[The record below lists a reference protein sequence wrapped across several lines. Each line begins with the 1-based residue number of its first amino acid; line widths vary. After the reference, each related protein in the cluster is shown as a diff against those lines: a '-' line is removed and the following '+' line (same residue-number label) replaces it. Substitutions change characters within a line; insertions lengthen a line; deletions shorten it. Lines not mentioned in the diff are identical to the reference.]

1 MLRPI
6 RRALLSVSDKTG
18 LVDFAREL
26 HTKYG
31 VELIATGGTRKTLAD
46 AGLPVKDI
54 AELTRFPEILDGRVK
69 TLHPAIYAGLLAKRD
84 KPEHMRTLTEH
95 ALPEIDLVVCNLYP
109 FEQTVAKPGVT
120 EAEAIENIDIGG
132 PCMVRA
138 AAKNYAS
145 VAVVVDPDQ
154 YADVLQV
161 LATSNGSL
169 DQSTRL
175 ELAERAFWE
184 VHGYDNAIAGYYF
197 RLVNPESPRQPGDP
211 ETESERF
218 AELLENGE
226 RWLPFSPGSDGRLKQ
241 ELRYGENPHQK
252 AAFYVERGF
261 TKPSIATAEQLHG
274 KELSYNNILDLDSA
288 LNLAR
293 EFVGPSCVV
302 VKHNNPCG
310 AAVAPTLA
318 DAFTLAWDGDPL
330 SAFGGIIA
338 FNKTVDADTASAI
351 MDPTAKRFVE
361 CIIAP
366 DYEPYALDALKKWKE
381 NVRLLKTGELV
392 GGPQG
397 LDYRRVDGGL
407 LVQTRDVGADKPDE
421 WKVVTKRKPTEAEW
435 HSLHFA
441 WFVCKHVKS
450 NAIVLARD
458 THVVGVGAGQM
469 SRVVSVEIAV
479 KKAGEKA
486 KGSVLA
492 SDAFFPFPDNV
503 HAAAAAGVTAIIQP
517 GGSVKDKESIAACDE
532 HGIAMLFTGVRHFR
546 H

>member
-18 LVDFAREL
+18 LVDFAKEL
-26 HTKYG
+26 VSKYG
-31 VELIATGGTRKTLAD
+31 VELIATGGTGKTLAD

-54 AELTRFPEILDGRVK
+54 AELTKFPEILDGRVK

-84 KPEHMRTLTEH
+84 KPKHMKTLAEHG
-95 ALPEIDLVVCNLYP
+95 LPEIDLVVCNLYP
-109 FEQTVAKPGVT
+109 FEETVAKPGVT
-120 EAEAIENIDIGG
+120 KAEAIENIDIGG

-138 AAKNYAS
+138 AAKNFES
-145 VAVVVDPDQ
+145 VAVATNAVQYSQILKELEANKGSTSREFRAKLAATAFARIADYDVVIAQ
-154 YADVLQV
+154 YFGQV
-161 LATSNGSL
+161 GSPKL
-169 DQSTRL
+169 V
-175 ELAERAFWE
+175 EGGE
-184 VHGYDNAIAGYYF
+184 VDWPLHLILSFNVAQA
-197 RLVNPESPRQPGDP
+197 
-211 ETESERF
+211 
-218 AELLENGE
+218 
-226 RWLPFSPGSDGRLKQ
+226 
-241 ELRYGENPHQK
+241 LRYGENPHQE
-252 AAFYVERGF
+252 AVFYFESGLKKNYDRAC
-261 TKPSIATAEQLHG
+261 IANAQQLHG

-288 LNLAR
+288 LNLVR
-293 EFVGPSCVV
+293 EFAGPACVI

-310 AAVAPTLA
+310 AAMKAKLA
-318 DAFTLAWDGDPL
+318 DAFQLAWDGDPL

-338 FNKTVDADTASAI
+338 FNRPVDVDTASAI
-351 MDPTAKRFVE
+351 MDPKAKRFIE

-366 DYEPYALDALKKWKE
+366 DYEPYALEGLTKWKE
-381 NVRLLKTGELV
+381 NVRLLKTGKLS
-392 GGPQG
+392 GDPQG

-407 LVQTRDVGADKPDE
+407 LVQTRDYGADKPSE
-421 WKVVTKRKPTEAEW
+421 WKTVTKRTPTEAEFLA
-435 HSLHFA
+435 LHFA

-450 NAIVLARD
+450 NAIVLAKD

-479 KKAGEKA
+479 KKAGEKS

-517 GGSVKDKESIAACDE
+517 GGSVKDADSIAACDQ
-532 HGIAMLFTGVRHFR
+532 HGLAMLFTGVRHFR

>member
-1 MLRPI
+1 MLWSSDMLRPI

-26 HTKYG
+26 VTKYG
-31 VELIATGGTRKTLAD
+31 VELIATGGTRKAIAD

-54 AELTRFPEILDGRVK
+54 AEITKFPEMLDGRVK
-69 TLHPAIYAGLLAKRD
+69 SLHPAIFAGLLAKRD
-84 KPEHMRTLTEH
+84 KPDHMSTLTEH
-95 ALPEIDLVVCNLYP
+95 GLPEIDLVVCNLYP

-138 AAKNYAS
+138 AAKNFES
-145 VAVVVDPDQ
+145 VAIATDAVQ
-154 YADVLQV
+154 YSHILKELGAN
-161 LATSNGSL
+161 NGSISREL
-169 DQSTRL
+169 RARL
-175 ELAERAFWE
+175 SATAF
-184 VHGYDNAIAGYYF
+184 VRIAKYDIAIAEYF
-197 RLVNPESPRQPGDP
+197 GRVGSPKVTEGGEGDWPLSLFQSFEVVQP
-211 ETESERF
+211 
-218 AELLENGE
+218 
-226 RWLPFSPGSDGRLKQ
+226 
-241 ELRYGENPHQK
+241 LRYGENPHQE
-252 AAFYVERGF
+252 AAFYTEPRIARPCV
-261 TKPSIATAEQLHG
+261 ATAQQLHG

-293 EFVGPSCVV
+293 EFSEPACIV

-310 AAVAPTLA
+310 AATSAKLV
-318 DAFTLAWDGDPL
+318 DAFNLAWDGDPL

-338 FNKTVDADTASAI
+338 FNKSVDADTAAAI
-351 MDPTAKRFVE
+351 MDAKAKRFIE
-361 CIIAP
+361 CVIAP
-366 DYEPYALDALKKWKE
+366 DYDAAALESLKGWKE
-381 NVRLLKTGELV
+381 NVRLLKTGPLS

-407 LVQTRDVGADKPDE
+407 LVQTRDYGADKPDD
-421 WKVVTKRKPTEAEW
+421 WKVVTKRTPTDAENFA
-435 HSLHFA
+435 LHFA

-450 NAIVLARD
+450 NAIVLASHGVNPRGLQI
-458 THVVGVGAGQM
+458 VGVGAGQM
-469 SRVVSVEIAV
+469 SRVMSVEIAV
-479 KKAGEKA
+479 KKAGDKS

-517 GGSVKDKESIAACDE
+517 GGSVKDKDSIAACDE
-532 HGIAMLFTGVRHFR
+532 LGIAMMFTGVRHFR

>member
-26 HTKYG
+26 VTKYG
-31 VELIATGGTRKTLAD
+31 VELIATGGTRKALAD

-54 AELTRFPEILDGRVK
+54 SELTKFPEILDGRVK

-84 KPEHMRTLTEH
+84 KPEHMQTLAEH
-95 ALPEIDLVVCNLYP
+95 NLPEIDLVVCNLYP

-138 AAKNYAS
+138 AAKNFES
-145 VAVVVDPDQ
+145 VTVATKPDD
-154 YADVLQV
+154 YE
-161 LATSNGSL
+161 SI
-169 DQSTRL
+169 
-175 ELAERAFWE
+175 LAELRQHGGAITRALRLTLALGAFQRIAM
-184 VHGYDNAIAGYYF
+184 YDNAIKDYF
-197 RLVNPESPRQPGDP
+197 IGLGESAICGEPESFHL
-211 ETESERF
+211 TF
-218 AELLENGE
+218 TH
-226 RWLPFSPGSDGRLKQ
+226 KQ

-252 AAFYVERGF
+252 AGFYIEPH
-261 TKPSIATAEQLHG
+261 TTSPSIATAEQLHG

-293 EFVGPSCVV
+293 EFAGPACVV

-310 AAVAPTLA
+310 AAVATKLA
-318 DAFTLAWDGDPL
+318 DAFQLAWDGDPL

-338 FNKTVDADTASAI
+338 FNQPVDVDTASAI
-351 MDPTAKRFVE
+351 MDPKAKRFIE

-366 DYEPYALDALKKWKE
+366 DYVPDALEGLQKWKE
-381 NVRLLKTGELV
+381 NVRLLKTGPLT
-392 GGPQG
+392 GFPQG

-407 LVQTRDVGADKPDE
+407 LVQTRDYGADKPDE
-421 WKVVTKRKPTEAEW
+421 WKCVTKRKPTEAEW
-435 HSLHFA
+435 HALHFA

-450 NAIVLARD
+450 NAIVLAKD
-458 THVVGVGAGQM
+458 TQVVGVGAGQM

-479 KKAGEKA
+479 KKAGDKS

-517 GGSVKDKESIAACDE
+517 GGSVKDKDSIEACDQ